1 MRRKLINGW
10 ILLSTLWTAYGAY
23 YALSYWW
30 NWDDFI
36 AEENRVSVWTITI
49 VEILAAPVLSGVV
62 LFACFGIVKGVRYV
76 AKGQFRSR

>member
-10 ILLSTLWTAYGAY
+10 LLLSALWIIYGAY

-30 NWDDFI
+30 NWGDFI
-36 AEENRVSVWTITI
+36 SEENRVSVWTITI
-49 VEILAAPVLSGVV
+49 VEILAAPVVGGVV
-62 LFACFGIVKGVRYV
+62 LFACFGVVNGVRYV